1 MLRPIEIYL
10 PFISGSFRSIESDI
24 MPENEQLIHGKIE
37 RHFKFLL
44 DRGFRIRSVK
54 YYPQYMGNW
63 IARLESQECLIDIT
77 NDRGEI
83 TLSVGPKNEEKEL
96 MWFGL
101 KTIVFYL
108 SKGKKLISS
117 YEGELREKDKQFE
130 RLVEI
135 LVEYIDEIVLIMG
148 KDFGKHRLNLQAAKK
163 QVLGLDVHSSSKR
176 LP

>member
-1 MLRPIEIYL
+1 MVENQE
-10 PFISGSFRSIESDI
+10 FISG
-24 MPENEQLIHGKIE
+24 KI
-37 RHFKFLL
+37 RQHFKFLF
-44 DRGFRIRSVK
+44 DRAFRIRSVK

-63 IARLESQECLIDIT
+63 IAILESQECLINIT

-83 TLSVGPKNEEKEL
+83 ILSVGPKNEEKEQ

-108 SKGKKLISS
+108 SKGEKHIGS
-117 YEGELREKDKQFE
+117 YEGELIEKDKQFE
-130 RLVEI
+130 RLAEI
-135 LVEYIDEIVLIMG
+135 LVEHIDEIVLIMG